1 MQRVRIAPSI
11 LSADFG
17 RLAEEVAAVE
27 RAGAHWIHVDV
38 MDGKFVPNITIGP
51 LVAKAVRR
59 ATKLPVDCHLM
70 IMEPERYVKDF
81 ADAGA
86 DVISVHPEATIHL
99 ERTLQLIRSLGKRAG
114 VVLNPSTPES
124 VVEYV
129 MHCVDLVL
137 VMSVNPGFG
146 GQAFIPQ
153 VLPKIERLRA
163 MIDKTGRAIDLQVD
177 GGITPDTIASARRA
191 GADCFVAGNAVFG
204 KKEGTPLYADA
215 IAALVHNADTTVSTT
230 AGASS

>member
-38 MDGKFVPNITIGP
+38 MDGRFVPNITIGP
-51 LVAKAVRR
+51 LVARAVRR

-86 DVISVHPEATIHL
+86 DVISVHPEATVHL
-99 ERTLQLIRSLGKRAG
+99 ERTLQSIRALGKRAG

-124 VVEYV
+124 AVEYV

-163 MIDKTGRAIDLQVD
+163 MIDETGRAIDLQVD
-177 GGITPDTIASARRA
+177 GGITADTIASARRA

-204 KKEGTPLYADA
+204 QKEGTPLYADA
-215 IAALVHNADTTVSTT
+215 IGTLVRNAEKTLSIT
-230 AGASS
+230 AGGPS